1 MTDISKLNKLELR
14 NLLKKLKL
22 LNSLKKS
29 LWNRGS
35 REFDR
40 INNGVN
46 VYKVEYFNSGDSSLS
61 FVQEKASESFKK
73 IFWLDVKLE
82 NIQFIQN
89 QNLKWWM
96 RIFFN
101 DNMCDLSYNR
111 FANLLK

>member
-29 LWNRGS
+29 LWKRGIT
-35 REFDR
+35 EYER
-40 INNGVN
+40 INNWVN

-61 FVQEKASESFKK
+61 FVQENASESFKK
-73 IFWLDVKLE
+73 VFWLDVKVE
-82 NIQFIQN
+82 DIQFAQN

-101 DNMCDLSYNR
+101 DTMCDLSYNR